1 MADILDRRRPGSRL
15 DELCLGREI
24 LAIPHASQNLESR
37 LTTYLFGAT
46 SHTPRALF
54 DGESL
59 DGRQDRVS
67 IIPLPPR
74 EWLHGLASHHTRA
87 CQTANLIRLCAN
99 LFLVNGV

>member
-67 IIPLPPR
+67 IIPLP
-74 EWLHGLASHHTRA
+74 LNG
-87 CQTANLIRLCAN
+87 QLIRLCAN